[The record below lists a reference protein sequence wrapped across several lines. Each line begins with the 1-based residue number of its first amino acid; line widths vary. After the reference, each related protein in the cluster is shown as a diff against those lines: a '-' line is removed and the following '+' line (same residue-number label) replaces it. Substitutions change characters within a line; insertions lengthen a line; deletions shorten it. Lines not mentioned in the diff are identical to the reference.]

1 MSYRNPKQFVDTQ
14 TAQHYRNLQKT
25 MTGITDDYINT
36 IKQKQAAETKRLKE
50 IAKINNELR
59 IKQEDYRSR
68 TGQALNN
75 ATSGRPGLFN
85 DPELQKQFNNS
96 ADTVSGYMDES
107 VLSAEQKVR
116 KDNFNGL
123 PKDIVEGLTNIE
135 TLGGDYQEKDA
146 RGNSM
151 GGISP
156 YNDPNQNAA
165 VASLLSQGVGG
176 ENKFSFD
183 LSKPGGA
190 ETRYTHIND
199 KGETYTFTGSELKG
213 ILANP
218 RREIIVTIP
227 DEKADMQ
234 RIANTFGYE
243 TDQNGEPTS
252 RIKQRYYENQK
263 EQSRIN
269 EKGDREY
276 YKTANEDLFLQ
287 DIKQESIAN
296 VEALLRPNQLAL
308 WNYFQDMSVKDNK
321 KDKDDKKDEDDKVL
335 YSLDHKFEN
344 EKEEQ
349 DFLDQL
355 SASYSTYLARKY
367 FLGNKRV
374 VTRTEK
380 TKQPEKTRKL
390 TEGDIKRLDYKDKLE
405 YLDNRFDLASLTFD
419 SVFQVANNEGIQA
432 VKEYADEDA
441 DEPSQI
447 KVGKIII
454 LPTDDSKTIK
464 KKLLIASGIK
474 AKDAQA
480 IIEESIDVSGPS
492 APRKAQAVI
501 SSSRSINPL
510 LNK

>member
-14 TAQHYRNLQKT
+14 TAQYYRNLQKT

-50 IAKINNELR
+50 IAKINNDLR
-59 IKQEDYRSR
+59 IKQENYRSR

-75 ATSGRPGLFN
+75 ATGDRPDIFKN
-85 DPELQKQFNNS
+85 PEVQ
-96 ADTVSGYMDES
+96 VP
-107 VLSAEQKVR
+107 VLNAEQRVY
-116 KDNFNGL
+116 KDNVAGL
-123 PKDIVEGLTNIE
+123 SKTIVEDLTNLE
-135 TLGGDYQEKDA
+135 ALGGDYQEKDA

-156 YNDPNQNAA
+156 YNDPNQRAA
-165 VASLLSQGVGG
+165 VASIFTQGVGG
-176 ENKFSFD
+176 KNKFSFD
-183 LSKPGGA
+183 LSQPGGA
-190 ETRYTHIND
+190 ETRYTYIDD
-199 KGETYTFTGSELKG
+199 KGETYTYTGSELKG
-213 ILANP
+213 IIADP
-218 RREIIVTIP
+218 KREIIVTIP
-227 DEKADMQ
+227 DETTNMQ
-234 RIANTFGYE
+234 RISDTFGYE
-243 TDQNGEPTS
+243 TDREGKPTS
-252 RIKQRYYENQK
+252 KIKQRYYEGQK
-263 EQSRIN
+263 EEVVIN
-269 EKGDREY
+269 EKGDKEY
-276 YKTANEDLFLQ
+276 FVNANEDLFVQ
-287 DIKQESIAN
+287 DIKQEVIAN
-296 VEALLRPNQLAL
+296 VDALLRPNQLAL
-308 WNYFQDMSVKDNK
+308 WNYFQDTSV
-321 KDKDDKKDEDDKVL
+321 DDKKGKDDKVL
-335 YSLDHKFEN
+335 FSLDHKFE
-344 EKEEQ
+344 K
-349 DFLDQL
+349 
-355 SASYSTYLARKY
+355 
-367 FLGNKRV
+367 
-374 VTRTEK
+374 
-380 TKQPEKTRKL
+380 PEKTRKL

-405 YLDNRFDLASLTFD
+405 YLDNRFDLASLSFD

>member
-14 TAQHYRNLQKT
+14 TAQYYRNLQKT

-50 IAKINNELR
+50 IAKINNDLR
-59 IKQEDYRSR
+59 IKQENYRSR

-75 ATSGRPGLFN
+75 ATGDRPDIFKN
-85 DPELQKQFNNS
+85 PEVQGQFIN
-96 ADTVSGYMDES
+96 AIDTTSDLMYLP
-107 VLSAEQKVR
+107 VLNAEQRVY
-116 KDNFNGL
+116 KDNVAGL
-123 PKDIVEGLTNIE
+123 SKTIVEDLTNLE
-135 TLGGDYQEKDA
+135 ALGGDYQEKDA

-156 YNDPNQNAA
+156 YNDPNQRAA
-165 VASLLSQGVGG
+165 VASIFTQGVGG
-176 ENKFSFD
+176 KNKFSFD
-183 LSKPGGA
+183 LSQPGGA
-190 ETRYTHIND
+190 ETRYTYIDD
-199 KGETYTFTGSELKG
+199 KGETYTYTGSELNG
-213 ILANP
+213 IIADP
-218 RREIIVTIP
+218 KREIIVTIP
-227 DEKADMQ
+227 DETTNMQ
-234 RIANTFGYE
+234 RISDTFGYE
-243 TDQNGEPTS
+243 TDREGKPTS
-252 RIKQRYYENQK
+252 KIKQRYYEGQK
-263 EQSRIN
+263 EEVVIN
-269 EKGDREY
+269 EKGDKEY
-276 YKTANEDLFLQ
+276 FVNANEDLFVQ
-287 DIKQESIAN
+287 DIKQEVIAN
-296 VEALLRPNQLAL
+296 VDALLRPNQLAL
-308 WNYFQDMSVKDNK
+308 WNYFQDTSV
-321 KDKDDKKDEDDKVL
+321 DDKKGKDDKVL
-335 YSLDHKFEN
+335 FSLDHKFEN
-344 EKEEQ
+344 EEEEQ
-349 DFLDQL
+349 EFLDQL

-380 TKQPEKTRKL
+380 IKQPEKTRKL

-405 YLDNRFDLASLTFD
+405 YLDNRFDLTSLTFD
-419 SVFQVANNEGIQA
+419 SVFQIANNEGIQA